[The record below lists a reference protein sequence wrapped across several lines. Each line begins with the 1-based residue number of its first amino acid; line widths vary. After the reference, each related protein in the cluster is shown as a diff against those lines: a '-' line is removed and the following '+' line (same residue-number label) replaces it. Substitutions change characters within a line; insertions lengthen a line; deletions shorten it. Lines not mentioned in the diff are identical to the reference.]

1 MMLIGAVSAALLG
14 AACFAIA
21 GVLQHREAALAGEG
35 PAGARLLW
43 DLVQRPR
50 WWTGMAAMGAG
61 AGMHLVAL
69 AHGPVSLVQPLG
81 VTSLVFVVPLSAG
94 LDHRRIQPREV
105 VASVLVLA
113 GVALAVVAL
122 PPSIGWHRVG
132 SIELS
137 NLMVAAVA
145 LVAVTAA
152 AAKHVGGPS
161 KSILFALGAGLA
173 FGTSATL
180 ARVLLRMDG
189 HVGSIDAMLLSVIGV
204 VVLAPV
210 GLLLINCA
218 FRSGGLAAA
227 LATVTIINPAV
238 ATLTGVAILHEQLPT
253 APIRGALAVLGVA
266 AAVVGIA
273 VLVRSVA
280 PVQPLIQL
288 GAVAHSRAE
297 FLKGRQADRRDHW
310 GG

>member
-1 MMLIGAVSAALLG
+1 MLIGAVGAALLG
-14 AACFAIA
+14 AVCFATA
-21 GVLQHREAALAGEG
+21 GALQHREAVLAGNG

-43 DLVQRPR
+43 ELAQRPR

-69 AHGPVSLVQPLG
+69 AQGPVSLVQPLG

-122 PPSIGWHRVG
+122 PPSTGWHRVG
-132 SIELS
+132 STELAY
-137 NLMVAAVA
+137 LIAAAVA
-145 LVAVTAA
+145 LVVVTAGA
-152 AAKHVGGPS
+152 ASYLGGPS

-189 HVGSIDAMLLSVIGV
+189 HVGSTAAMLLSVIGI

-210 GLLLINCA
+210 GFLLINCA
-218 FRSGGLAAA
+218 FRTGGLAAT
-227 LATVTIINPAV
+227 LATVTIMNPAV
-238 ATLTGVAILHEQLPT
+238 ATLTGVALLHEHLPA

-266 AAVVGIA
+266 VAVVGIA
-273 VLVRSVA
+273 VLVRCVA
-280 PVQPLIQL
+280 PVQALIQP
-288 GAVAHSRAE
+288 GALAHGRAE
-297 FLKGRQADRRDHW
+297 FLARRQSDRRDRW
-310 GG
+310 CG